1 MYGGGAE
8 RRREG
13 ARRAASAAAGAPED
27 PKTPQLYVADVIYDV
42 VLYSINTRLVICTAS

>member
-13 ARRAASAAAGAPED
+13 ARRAAAAAGAPED

-42 VLYSINTRLVICTAS
+42 VLYSINTRLVICTASY